1 MSPDALCRSLRSP
14 ARSALADRVLTKF
27 FRKFVL
33 GEKSEYIDDDGNV
46 IKRPGQEY
54 LDNGVAKQY

>member
-1 MSPDALCRSLRSP
+1 M
-14 ARSALADRVLTKF
+14 LTKF

-33 GEKSEYIDDDGNV
+33 GEKSEFIDDDGNV
-46 IKRPGQEY
+46 IKKPGTEY